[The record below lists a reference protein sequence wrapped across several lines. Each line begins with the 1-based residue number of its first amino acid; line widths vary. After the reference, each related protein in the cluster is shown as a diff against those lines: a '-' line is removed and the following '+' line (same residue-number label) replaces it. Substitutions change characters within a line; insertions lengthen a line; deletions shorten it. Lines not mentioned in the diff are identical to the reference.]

1 MTPEQRSKAG
11 RAAMYTRLAT
21 EDRTEM
27 TASARAA
34 AMDRFEKQVDPDG
47 TLDPAERA
55 IRAEYA
61 RKAYFTQ
68 LSKRGVAARKR
79 NRAA

>member
-1 MTPEQRSKAG
+1 
-11 RAAMYTRLAT
+11 MYTRLAR

-27 TASARAA
+27 TTSARAA

-47 TLDPAERA
+47 VLDPVERA
-55 IRAEYA
+55 KRAEYA
-61 RKAYFTQ
+61 KKAFFTAISRK
-68 LSKRGVAARKR
+68 GVAARKR